1 MNFFNFQS
9 GYFKSVFLQQ
19 SPSSASTSTS
29 SSSSSSVTL
38 PTVPA
43 EYFSILLNGMYSGTF
58 TVTNENVYQV
68 SVECSA
74 FGNFANYWST
84 CFSPNPSLL
93 SQTTWS
99 YNPSQGTLTEGEG
112 SVQLTSMYQ
121 LVKIS
126 YF

>member
-19 SPSSASTSTS
+19 SPSSTSAS

-58 TVTNENVYQV
+58 NVTNENVYQV
-68 SVECSA
+68 SVNVQHLAILQTIGALASH
-74 FGNFANYWST
+74 ST
-84 CFSPNPSLL
+84 PSLL
-93 SQTTWS
+93 SQTTWF
-99 YNPSQGTLTEGEG
+99 YNPSQRTLTEGEG
-112 SVQLTSMYQ
+112 SVQLTSLYQ